1 MLSFSEK
8 RAIQAI
14 IIEQNKILAS
24 KPSFTEKRAAQKAK
38 TEALAKLGK
47 VSVKQPSNTESTEIT
62 AVDEKTDD
70 QSSTDQTNID
80 NSNFGLQAS
89 GIKTREKINSQV
101 TAITDQIRAGRDPKT
116 LTGDEVALLKQY
128 SGKGGL
134 TVNSQHE
141 YYTPTPVAEGV
152 WDALKIN
159 GFENGNVL
167 EPSTGAGVFLA
178 TKPTGVIA
186 TGTEIDETSAT
197 VAQVL
202 NPGDVVSN
210 QSFEMLAV
218 SAPDNS
224 FDAVVGNV
232 PFGNA
237 RGPSAHDDPEYK
249 SEKLIERYFV
259 QRTIDKVK
267 PGGLICLV
275 VPINVIGAKG
285 KAWEKFR
292 IAISKKAEFLGGHK
306 LPSKTFAKQGTDV
319 VVDVLVMRKH
329 DADFLARVDDLPI
342 DALKGANVVWDEFVE
357 GRYWQGEGKRFIHGE
372 FVPKDPTKF
381 RDADKV
387 IAGENFTDESLK
399 RALAMKFDSRIDWAA
414 LDAQAPIV
422 RNYIDGDRRMINGT
436 DYELQNGDWV
446 KVGYA
451 ETKIVLD
458 AAVFG
463 ADSVDSLQS
472 LMQSESGVLS
482 LGWGHVEA
490 ACDTFPN
497 MVPQY
502 VKDAL
507 KFSRIQPDEHQW
519 RAFRGAVIGGKIEA
533 FLNSGSDDENELAEL
548 KELILHEVVKYGHPS
563 NVSGLVVAGK
573 ESARLGMFINSVDEA
588 GNFSAL
594 LESGTIRQETAEY
607 NANDPISIITYLF
620 EQNQDPVELST
631 LLSMYEGDAIIEDL
645 GDVTKLPGLA
655 VSPEGFIYPFDQYCS
670 GDVFPKLRAMR
681 DAMVSEKDPRVIEQY
696 KKQMEAI
703 DAKRRKTPTE
713 DITFRM
719 RQKWFAQSQYVIEFL
734 ASSGYEHTVRYDEE
748 IGEYTAHGKGGGL
761 IPQIVNYLNE
771 KPVMGG
777 VRVSEYKD
785 AIKALEDQFDAF
797 MKSHPDSEDLTNEYN
812 EKFNG
817 YVEFSYA
824 NSDLGLTNLG
834 GRIKPHPY
842 QNEAI
847 RRLSREGKGILGFD
861 VGLGKAQPL
870 DAKILTPSGWVLM
883 GDIQVGDLV
892 IAADGSHVPVVGVFP
907 QGEKEIFEV
916 EFSDGSKTRCCDE
929 HLWFT
934 KTEKDRKN
942 ERYHARN
949 GNSTEF
955 SGSVKPL
962 SEIRDTLIYQ
972 TQKNHAIPI
981 AAPTEFFSIDG
992 FQYISPY
999 VMGVLLGDGCFKQGG
1014 VTFTP
1019 GDDEIAGYVTGHI
1032 AELAGNLVEVKLV
1045 KSANNRANTYS
1056 ISQGNIGG
1064 NVENPIKGELRGL
1077 GLDGLGSHEKFIP
1090 KSYKFGLIEH
1100 RASLLRGLMDT
1111 DGYVSKD
1118 GITVQFT
1125 STSKRLALDVVEIV
1139 QSLGGIA
1146 WINSKI
1152 PTFTHN
1158 DEKREGREAFTVSM
1172 RMPAEIN
1179 PFRLKRKADRVKPK
1193 TKYKPVRYF
1202 TRVESVGMAQAQC
1215 IAIDH
1220 PDHLYVTDEFI
1231 VTHNTFSALALQAYN
1246 EQMGRAKRTCI
1257 VVPDA
1262 VLANWYHEHKAFY
1275 KDTSRMLIIGMT
1287 PKPNKDG
1294 SIQREPILD
1303 EKGQPKLINGEPI
1316 YQDVIVKDNAETIWA
1331 KMHSVPQSD
1340 YSLVIMSHSRFGMI
1354 PVKTGTKKKYVE
1366 SMMSRELM
1374 SAGDA
1379 DKLMKANGAVEVRS
1393 ASGEKRITYSEAV
1406 AQDRLAQKYSDE
1418 GTKKKDAYPYFED
1431 MGFDS
1436 VMVDEAHAFKN
1447 SFAPGKESSRI
1458 AYLPTP
1464 DPSQRAIDMSLK
1476 LAHIREMNA
1485 GRGVTLLTAT
1495 PVTNSPLEIYNMLS
1509 FMISPEEFEKF
1520 GVYTPDDFVRVFAD
1534 VQQIE
1539 KMKVSGDF
1547 GMVDAMV
1554 GFQNLDGLRSLFH
1567 KYAIIKDAEDVKL
1580 PLPGIDEVES
1590 RVELSDEQSAIYAD
1604 LRAEA
1609 KIASSPNKDE
1619 RETVRPLFSIIRD
1632 MDRTT
1637 TDLDMFHKRITF
1649 IFKLEHREALQAA
1662 LEKMPK
1668 TVQRKEYDSD
1678 KEKDVLIT
1686 VPFEYDLAEK
1696 SGKLVVTM
1704 TDAGEDYMVDAMQSV
1719 NIPEDEVS
1727 HPITPKYAELLKNLT
1742 TELHAGGKQII
1753 FIEEKTQHQKLARI
1767 IVHHLPI
1774 TLENIGIINATDAAG
1789 EKLQRISDSYNAGK
1803 IKIVIA
1809 NKKAEVGVNL
1819 QKGTTAIHHLT
1830 FPWVPASMQQRN
1842 GRGVRQ
1848 GNTVDKVNIYYYI
1861 GKGSF
1866 DLFRLNLINKKG
1878 SWINDI
1884 LRGTESNM
1892 ESKGDGH
1899 LSAEDVMVLLSDNP
1913 EEAKARMEEA
1923 KAKREAAKKAKADKA
1938 MVINLSQLIEAKRKL
1953 KLLDVWKAD
1962 DKAKAE
1968 AEIAKITN
1976 RLNLLTGVE
1985 GEEAETER
1993 DNLKR
1998 KLKIQERKLEELD
2011 AKYAAIEEAAKAT
2024 IKQRTVFL
2032 KSKAKAGELPFDAE
2046 VIDNS
2051 DSALIT
2057 RDGKVIKAGQVF
2069 EVENKKYDRKISSG
2083 LNLVESIDA
2092 NARTVTFKVKGGY
2105 NTNTL
2110 SINELH
2116 NYSLTP
2122 VAMTL
2127 EDWGIINKL
2136 NKPLSYA
2143 EIIALGKPT
2152 FDKFASQI
2160 ILTYGEYYIAD
2171 LDDGTFA
2178 LTSNSRSSGTAESLR
2193 FVWPDGSSE
2202 ALKRQVSREYL
2213 SNIAGTYYAP
2223 KAEKVLA
2230 ALFGE
2235 AWAVAIEQFAETA
2248 TQEDVLKVVEAGYR
2262 EMIDTQS
2269 SAGDEYAFI
2278 EGLGHNAS
2286 YYLTTDIPAKLIKG
2300 IAGDN
2305 RQQIKIWASE
2315 YLSGRRAWFDEEKA
2329 RRKAEAA
2336 AKAMEDLK
2344 NSPDY
2349 KEVPVDVLARL
2360 SAQGITAT
2368 YNIEQVYIK
2377 RYIKPFSLLMFND
2390 KVGKSGLLYAA
2401 KETLKSLFGAQF
2413 TTDPSNTLRGPWW
2426 YVTADKDIEKIA
2438 AIILNDKAVEISV
2451 ANKEAPEKIKV
2462 PAGKVKEGD
2471 TVAGFIVKSLGKS
2484 WPAKEF
2490 EISVV
2495 KRDSGFDIEEG
2506 DLIQYARF

>member
-1 MLSFSEK
+1 MLTFAEK
-8 RAIQAI
+8 RATQAV
-14 IIEQNKILAS
+14 IIEQNKILAGN
-24 KPSFTEKRAAQKAK
+24 PSFTEKRAAQKAK

-47 VSVKQPSNTESTEIT
+47 VSVKQPSNTEATEI
-62 AVDEKTDD
+62 AVVDEKTGD

-80 NSNFGLQAS
+80 NSNFGLQAR

-116 LTGDEVALLKQY
+116 LTADEVALLKQY

-167 EPSTGAGVFLA
+167 EPSTGSGVFLA
-178 TKPTGVIA
+178 TKPAGVIA

-218 SAPDNS
+218 SSPDNS

-329 DADFLARVDDLPI
+329 SADFLSRVDDLPI
-342 DALKGANVVWDEFVE
+342 DALKGANVVWDEFIQ

-399 RALAMKFDSRIDWAA
+399 RALAMKFDSRIDWEA
-414 LDAQAPIV
+414 LDATAPII
-422 RNYIDGDRRMINGT
+422 RNYIDGDRRTINGA

-446 KVGYA
+446 KVGYT

-458 AAVFG
+458 AATFG
-463 ADSVDSLQS
+463 ADSLDSLQA
-472 LMQSESGVLS
+472 LMQSEAGVLS
-482 LGWGHVEA
+482 LGWGNIQA
-490 ACDTFPN
+490 AADTFPN

-507 KFSRIQPDEHQW
+507 KFADTQPDEHQW
-519 RAFRGAVIGGKIEA
+519 RAFRGAIIGGKIEA
-533 FLNSGSDDENELAEL
+533 YLNGGENDENELAEI
-548 KELILHEVVKYGHPS
+548 KEMALHEVVKYGHPRTM
-563 NVSGLVVAGK
+563 SGLTVAGK
-573 ESARLGMFINSVDEA
+573 ESARLGVFMNAVDES
-588 GNFSAL
+588 GNFSDL
-594 LESGTIRQETAEY
+594 LETGTIKQETGEY
-607 NANDPISIITYLF
+607 NANDPASIITYLF
-620 EQNQDPVELST
+620 EQNQDPIDLST
-631 LLSMYEGDAIIEDL
+631 LLSMYEGDGMLEDL
-645 GDVTKLPGLA
+645 GDVLKFPGLA

-670 GDVFPKLRAMR
+670 GDVFPKIRAMR
-681 DAMVSEKDPRVIEQY
+681 DAMLSEKDPRIIEQY
-696 KKQMEAI
+696 KKQIEAI

-719 RQKWFAQSQYVIEFL
+719 RQKWFSQSQYVIEFL
-734 ASSGYEHTVRYDEE
+734 AANGYQHTVRYDEE
-748 IGEYTAHGKGGGL
+748 AGEYVYRGTNGGL
-761 IPQIVNYLNE
+761 IPQIVNYMNE
-771 KPVMGG
+771 NPVMGG
-777 VRVSEYKD
+777 VKVSDYKD

-834 GRIKPHPY
+834 GRIKPHSY

-861 VGLGKAQPL
+861 VGLGK
-870 DAKILTPSGWVLM
+870 
-883 GDIQVGDLV
+883 
-892 IAADGSHVPVVGVFP
+892 
-907 QGEKEIFEV
+907 
-916 EFSDGSKTRCCDE
+916 
-929 HLWFT
+929 
-934 KTEKDRKN
+934 
-942 ERYHARN
+942 
-949 GNSTEF
+949 
-955 SGSVKPL
+955 
-962 SEIRDTLIYQ
+962 
-972 TQKNHAIPI
+972 
-981 AAPTEFFSIDG
+981 
-992 FQYISPY
+992 
-999 VMGVLLGDGCFKQGG
+999 
-1014 VTFTP
+1014 
-1019 GDDEIAGYVTGHI
+1019 
-1032 AELAGNLVEVKLV
+1032 
-1045 KSANNRANTYS
+1045 
-1056 ISQGNIGG
+1056 
-1064 NVENPIKGELRGL
+1064 
-1077 GLDGLGSHEKFIP
+1077 
-1090 KSYKFGLIEH
+1090 
-1100 RASLLRGLMDT
+1100 
-1111 DGYVSKD
+1111 
-1118 GITVQFT
+1118 
-1125 STSKRLALDVVEIV
+1125 
-1139 QSLGGIA
+1139 
-1146 WINSKI
+1146 
-1152 PTFTHN
+1152 
-1158 DEKREGREAFTVSM
+1158 
-1172 RMPAEIN
+1172 
-1179 PFRLKRKADRVKPK
+1179 
-1193 TKYKPVRYF
+1193 
-1202 TRVESVGMAQAQC
+1202 
-1215 IAIDH
+1215 
-1220 PDHLYVTDEFI
+1220 
-1231 VTHNTFSALALQAYN
+1231 TFSALALQAYN

-1303 EKGQPKLINGEPI
+1303 EKGQPKLVNGEPI

-1354 PVKTGTKKKYVE
+1354 PVKTGTKKKYSEV
-1366 SMMSRELM
+1366 MMSRELM

-1379 DKLMKANGAVEVRS
+1379 DRLMSNNNPDKVSYADAKN
-1393 ASGEKRITYSEAV
+1393 
-1406 AQDRLAQKYSDE
+1406 QDRLAQKYTDE

-1539 KMKVSGDF
+1539 KMKVSGEF

-1580 PLPGIDEVES
+1580 PLPGTEEVES
-1590 RVELSDEQSAIYAD
+1590 KVELSDEQSAIYTD

-1649 IFKLEHREALQAA
+1649 IFKLDHREALQAA

-1678 KEKDVLIT
+1678 KEKDVMIT
-1686 VPFEYDLAEK
+1686 VPFEYELTEK
-1696 SGKLVVTM
+1696 NGKLVVTM

-1742 TELHAGGKQII
+1742 SELHAGGKQII

-1789 EKLQRISDSYNAGK
+1789 EKLQRISDNYNAGK
-1803 IKIVIA
+1803 IQIIIA

-1913 EEAKARMEEA
+1913 EEAKSRMEEA
-1923 KAKREAAKKAKADKA
+1923 KAKREAAKKAKSNKA
-1938 MVINLSQLIEAKRKL
+1938 MTINLNQLIEAKRKL
-1953 KLLDVWKAD
+1953 KLLDGWKLT
-1962 DKAKAE
+1962 DKTNAE

-1976 RLNLLTGVE
+1976 RLNLLTGME
-1985 GEEAETER
+1985 GQEAEDDR

-1998 KLKIQERKLEELD
+1998 KLKIQERKLAELD
-2011 AKYAAIEEAAKAT
+2011 AKYAAIEEAAKST
-2024 IKQRTVFL
+2024 IKQKTVFL
-2032 KSKAKAGELPFDAE
+2032 KAKAKAGELPFDEEA
-2046 VIDNS
+2046 IDNS
-2051 DSALIT
+2051 DSVLIT
-2057 RDGKVIKAGQVF
+2057 RDGKVIKSGQVF

-2083 LNLVESIDA
+2083 LNLVESIDV

-2105 NTNTL
+2105 NSSTL
-2110 SINELH
+2110 SINDLP
-2116 NYSLTP
+2116 NYTLTP
-2122 VAMTL
+2122 VAMTI
-2127 EDWGIINKL
+2127 EDWDLVNKL
-2136 NKPLSYA
+2136 NKSLSYS
-2143 EIIALGKPT
+2143 EVIALGKPT
-2152 FDKFASQI
+2152 FDKFAKQI
-2160 ILTYGEYYIAD
+2160 MLTYGEYYIAD
-2171 LDDGTFA
+2171 QGDGTFTLA
-2178 LTSNSRSSGTAESLR
+2178 SNNRSSSNVADLL
-2193 FVWPDGSSE
+2193 FAWPDAGNDV
-2202 ALKRQVSREYL
+2202 LKREVAREYL
-2213 SNIAGTYYAP
+2213 TSIAGSYYAP
-2223 KAEKVLA
+2223 KAEKVLV
-2230 ALFGE
+2230 ALFGDT
-2235 AWAVAIEQFAETA
+2235 WAVAIEQFAETT
-2248 TQEDVLKVVEAGYR
+2248 TQEDVLKAVDAGYR
-2262 EMIDTQS
+2262 DMINTQS

-2278 EGLGHNAS
+2278 EGLGSNAN
-2286 YYLTTDIPAKLIKG
+2286 YYLTNEIPLKLIRG
-2300 IAGDN
+2300 ISGDN
-2305 RQQIKIWASE
+2305 RQQIKQWAGE
-2315 YLSGRRAWFDEEKA
+2315 FLAGRRSWFEEEKA
-2329 RRKAEAA
+2329 KRKADAD
-2336 AKAMEDLK
+2336 AKAMESLK

-2349 KEVPVDVLARL
+2349 KEVPGDVLARL
-2360 SAQGITAT
+2360 AAQGIVAA
-2368 YNIEQVYIK
+2368 YNAEQVYIK
-2377 RYIKPFSLLMFND
+2377 RYLKPFSLLLFQD
-2390 KVGKSGLLYAA
+2390 KKGKSGLLYAA

-2413 TTDPSNTLRGPWW
+2413 VTDPSTKFTGAWW

-2438 AIILNDKAVEISV
+2438 AIILNDKSVEIAV

-2484 WPAKEF
+2484 WSAKDY